1 MGQRSSREVD
11 GLGLTVGGV
20 SGDGDEEGRRAGRR
34 GEESARATTGGEVCI
49 QPTRK

>member
-34 GEESARATTGGEVCI
+34 GE
-49 QPTRK
+49 